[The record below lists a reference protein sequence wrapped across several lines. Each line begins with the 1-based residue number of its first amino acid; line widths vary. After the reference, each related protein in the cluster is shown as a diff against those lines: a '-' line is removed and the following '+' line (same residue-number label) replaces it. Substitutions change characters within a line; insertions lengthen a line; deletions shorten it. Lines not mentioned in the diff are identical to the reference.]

1 MTESTVGTLLDFLS
15 PYTDKFAGSPCYLQA
30 DTSNPTPFWTSGTA
44 LLRKNTETQP
54 LTVIE
59 AWDYFHTLPT
69 ENLLTASDME
79 GASASPIEVSHVT
92 LGDDGTSVV
101 IVAHR
106 AFT

>member
-15 PYTDKFAGSPCYLQA
+15 SYADKFAGSPCYLQA
-30 DTSNPTPFWTSGTA
+30 GTATPTPFWTSGIS

-59 AWDYFHTLPT
+59 VWDYFHTLPT
-69 ENLLTASDME
+69 ENLLTMSDVD
-79 GASASPIEVSHVT
+79 ATSASPIEVSHVT